1 MARRPD
7 LRTVAQTRT
16 AAGATRALAHGEVRR
31 DARPVVALIGSCA
44 LADAFGDLLCGCAAR
59 RDGALARIAAAGAGV
74 VVQFD
79 PRTPPE
85 RLCGR
90 DVVPDPRVVA
100 TLLRLIGVRALRL
113 DDDPHGLATALGDLG
128 LDVREPVPA

>member
-16 AAGATRALAHGEVRR
+16 AAGATRALAHGDPRGR
-31 DARPVVALIGSCA
+31 SRPVVALIGTCA
-44 LADAFGDLLCGCAAR
+44 LADAFGDRLCGCAAR
-59 RDGALARIAAAGAGV
+59 RDDALARVAAAGAGV

-90 DVVPDPRVVA
+90 DAVPDPHVVA

>member
-16 AAGATRALAHGEVRR
+16 AAGATRALAHGDPRGK
-31 DARPVVALIGSCA
+31 ARPVVALIGTCV
-44 LADAFGDLLCGCAAR
+44 LADAFGDRLCGCAAR
-59 RDGALARIAAAGAGV
+59 RGVALARIEAAGAGV
-74 VVQFD
+74 LVEFE

-90 DVVPDPRVVA
+90 DVVPDAPVVA